1 MSKDMM
7 RRLAAV
13 EAGRGELPPEV
24 RLWLGDPVTKEE
36 RASMMPRAAQPNGGA
51 AGVCNLTAEMSAWFE
66 GRGAVPVN

>member
-24 RLWLGDPVTKEE
+24 RLWLGDPITEEE
-36 RASMMPRAAQPNGGA
+36 RVSMMPPAAQPNGGA
-51 AGVCNLTAEMSAWFE
+51 AVCNLTAEMSAWFE
-66 GRGAVPVN
+66 GRSAVRAN